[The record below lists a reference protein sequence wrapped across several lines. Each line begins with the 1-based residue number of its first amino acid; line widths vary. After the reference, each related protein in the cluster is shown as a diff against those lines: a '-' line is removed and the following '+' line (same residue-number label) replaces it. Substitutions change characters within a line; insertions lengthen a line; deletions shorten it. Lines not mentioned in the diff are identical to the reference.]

1 VKNDPASTLSQVIA
15 QMMVHQLSA
24 VHVGFPCR
32 VISFDEA
39 TCKADVQPL
48 VRTSDGDPA
57 MIQGVPTLGHR
68 FKVNEIEQVY
78 RPSLKSG
85 DTVYVVCADREIKNA
100 LKGQVASADTERR
113 HDVNDAVIV
122 GVFACSL

>member
-1 VKNDPASTLSQVIA
+1 MKNDPASTLSEVIS
-15 QMMVHQLSA
+15 QMMVHQLGA

-32 VISFDEA
+32 VISFDEV
-39 TCKADVQPL
+39 TYKADVQPL
-48 VRTSDGDPA
+48 IRTTDSEPA
-57 MIQGVPTLGHR
+57 IIQGVPVLGQR

-85 DTVYVVCADREIKNA
+85 DTVYVVCADHEIKNGMN
-100 LKGQVASADTERR
+100 GQLASVDTERR

-122 GVFACSL
+122 GVFGCSL

>member
-1 VKNDPASTLSQVIA
+1 MKNDPASTLSQVIA
-15 QMMVHQLSA
+15 QMMVHQLNA

-48 VRTSDGDPA
+48 VRTSEGDPA
-57 MIQGVPTLGHR
+57 MIQGVPALGHR
-68 FKVNEIEQVY
+68 FKVNEVEQVY
-78 RPSLKSG
+78 RPSFKSG

-100 LKGQVASADTERR
+100 LNGQVATADTERR